1 MHDSSG
7 KGCQLLAAS
16 YCRLHPTRFFGGK
29 VARTD
34 RSKEFGWRCQV
45 CCKSLTARPV
55 AGKVIVHTASNGS
68 LCPGSGKSAANPA
81 TRRKPRKSQEPRR
94 KDAFPTDTSK
104 SNSRSKTRKSVAAK
118 RERPEMLP
126 TKHPA
131 DVYPDPKSRMKGG
144 DHWSFFQDNPR
155 QDMETDA
162 GWRRVRLG
170 TSQGTGKRR

>member
-1 MHDSSG
+1 MHDSGG
-7 KGCQLLAAS
+7 KGCRPLAAS
-16 YCRLHPTRFFGGK
+16 YCRWHPSRFFGGK

-45 CCKSLTARPV
+45 CCKSLTAKPV
-55 AGKVIVHTASNGS
+55 AGKVIVHAASNGS
-68 LCPGSGKSAANPA
+68 LCPGSGIAAANPVS
-81 TRRKPRKSQEPRR
+81 RRKPRKAQAVRGKGVVS
-94 KDAFPTDTSK
+94 TNTSA
-104 SNSRSKTRKSVAAK
+104 SNSRSQTKKSVAAK
-118 RERPEMLP
+118 QERPEMLP
-126 TKHPA
+126 AKQATG
-131 DVYPDPKSRMKGG
+131 VYPDPKRRMKGG